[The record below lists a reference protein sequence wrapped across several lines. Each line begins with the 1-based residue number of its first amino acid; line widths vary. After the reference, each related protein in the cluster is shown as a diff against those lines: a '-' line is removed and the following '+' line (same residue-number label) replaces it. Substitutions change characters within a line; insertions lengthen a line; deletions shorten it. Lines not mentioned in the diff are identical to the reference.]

1 MNPPIIYGE
10 DLTKASEGEIP
21 ALVQSVAQ
29 EVIEGLREPP
39 YYVVVKTTAPTEDY
53 SLTIGICRTI
63 ANTLPH
69 RKGTSVESRNKISLT
84 KVMINPESASKVSQ
98 TTNYSR
104 TNQPL
109 TLHTDSS
116 FKAAPQEL
124 VAFQMV
130 RDDAVGGDT
139 IMLPIERILS
149 RLKEDEVRVLAQSI
163 FPFSKQNLPVLW
175 SNNGVPR
182 IRYYH
187 AQLENANMSAVP
199 DEGKRAL
206 SRLDEILSEESIMDR
221 FHLQAGE
228 TLFLNNLKVM
238 HGRTGFA
245 GTSDR
250 LMYRVR
256 IYAGCLE
263 NPQ

>member
-1 MNPPIIYGE
+1 MNPPTIHGE
-10 DLTKASEGEIP
+10 DLTKASEDRIP
-21 ALVQSVAQ
+21 ALIQDVAQ
-29 EVIEGLREPP
+29 QVIDGLREPP
-39 YYVVVKTTAPTEDY
+39 YYVVVRTTAPTEDY
-53 SLTIGICRTI
+53 SLTMGICRLI

-69 RKGTSVESRNKISLT
+69 RKGTSAESRNKISLT
-84 KVMINPESASKVSQ
+84 KVMINPESANKVSK

-130 RDDAVGGDT
+130 RDDALGGDT

-149 RLKEDEVRVLAQSI
+149 RLKEEEVRTLARSI
-163 FPFSKQNLPVLW
+163 FPFSQKNLPVLW

-182 IRYYH
+182 IRYYR
-187 AQLENANMSAVP
+187 AQLENADMRTVP
-199 DEGKRAL
+199 DEGKQAL
-206 SRLDEILSEESIMDR
+206 GRLDEILSEESIVDR
-221 FHLQAGE
+221 FHLRAGE

-245 GTSDR
+245 GSSDR
-250 LMYRVR
+250 LMYRAR

>member
-1 MNPPIIYGE
+1 MEQQLIHAE
-10 DLTKASEGEIP
+10 DLTKAPAEKVP
-21 ALVQSVAQ
+21 ALIQGVAQ
-29 EVIEGLREPP
+29 QVIKGLREPP
-39 YYVVVKTTAPTEDY
+39 YYVVVRTTAPTEDY
-53 SLTIGICRTI
+53 SLTIGICRTV

-69 RKGTSVESRNKISLT
+69 RQGTTAESRNKVSLT
-84 KVMINPESASKVSQ
+84 KVRINPDSANKVSQ

-149 RLKEDEVRVLAQSI
+149 RLTEDEVRTLARSV
-163 FPFSKQNLPVLW
+163 FPFSKQDLPVFW
-175 SNNGVPR
+175 TNNGVPR
-182 IRYYH
+182 IRYYR
-187 AQLENANMSAVP
+187 AQLENADMGAVP
-199 DEGKRAL
+199 EEGKSAL
-206 SRLDEILSEESIMDR
+206 DRLDEILGEESIMDR

-245 GTSDR
+245 GDSNR

-256 IYAGCLE
+256 MYAGCLE
-263 NPQ
+263 DAQ